1 MHLSKLFF
9 RKSSLDEKMQKKL
22 KKYFIILF
30 LEVPTDESVSNGN
43 CTFPD
48 WALEMGPMK
57 SLTYTSHYEFS
68 QGKQIFSNFMK
79 YLHCIKITL
88 GTLVNSTEHCNIVF

>member
-1 MHLSKLFF
+1 
-9 RKSSLDEKMQKKL
+9 MQKIKSL
-22 KKYFIILF
+22 TFF
-30 LEVPTDESVSNGN
+30 LEAPTEESVSNVS

-68 QGKQIFSNFMK
+68 QGKL
-79 YLHCIKITL
+79 YD
-88 GTLVNSTEHCNIVF
+88 